1 MSNITNLL
9 LLVLKIVMTHYTKN
23 EVFYV
28 VQKIIEFTINRVIRN
43 FTNKPKE
50 IQDDF
55 PDKTELEL
63 EVNYLTICI
72 ARCYSGVFDII

>member
-28 VQKIIEFTINRVIRN
+28 VQKIIEFTINRVIR
-43 FTNKPKE
+43 KPKE

-72 ARCYSGVFDII
+72 A